1 VKKLELERENVED
14 AAVDNFVGGSG
25 IRVPYSGSEHTHY
38 DIGKFLLKVPL
49 PSFGWL
55 KYSLPTFFAVLAF
68 PVLPVFIIFGYVV
81 ASVYLLCL
89 IPFPMN
95 YLAFASIV
103 APLLLI
109 SSSARFQ
116 HLFRLYFEPKYGCKV
131 NPHAVEEYIQLLKR
145 KSGKGS

>member
-1 VKKLELERENVED
+1 VKKLELERKNVED
-14 AAVDNFVGGSG
+14 ATVDNFVGGSG
-25 IRVPYSGSEHTHY
+25 SGVPLSISEHTRSHLV
-38 DIGKFLLKVPL
+38 KFLLKVPL

-55 KYSLPTFFAVLAF
+55 KYRLPTFFAVLAF

-81 ASVYLLCL
+81 TSAYLLCL

-95 YLAFASIV
+95 YLAFASTV

-131 NPHAVEEYIQLLKR
+131 NPNALEEYIQLLKR
-145 KSGKGS
+145 KSEKHS